1 MDPDVDEAWGRCHR
15 PSGGRLARFAAV
27 GRGVLAAGRDG
38 PTLSRWSLH
47 ASVVGLAVLAVVGS
61 SGSGPVWSGSGA
73 PVAQVP
79 VMEVVALARQ
89 GSSRGLSGYLVR
101 AAQPR
106 TARSDTPTPAS
117 RQQLGAPAAARR
129 GIQTYI
135 VEPGDTVFDLA
146 QRFGITPDTILS
158 ANPSLAGNPDLLKL
172 GQELT
177 ILPVSGVLH
186 EVRPGETLSS
196 IAQEYKVEVS
206 AIVAYPDNQLSEPYT
221 LQVGQKLM
229 VPGAKLPAPPAPRY
243 AAAGAGN
250 GRATIPATGAFM
262 WPTTGRI
269 TQYPWWGHMAIDIGT
284 ATGTPI
290 YAADAGYVLEAGWTN
305 VGYGLYVV
313 IDHGNGY
320 RTLYGHMSAITAQ
333 AGQSVQKGQLIGR
346 VGSTGNST
354 GPHLH
359 FEVYQN
365 GVLQDPLNYLP

>member
-1 MDPDVDEAWGRCHR
+1 MDPNVDGARGGSKR
-15 PSGGRLARFAAV
+15 PRGVRFRMV
-27 GRGVLAAGRDG
+27 GRRIVAAGRDG
-38 PTLSRWSLH
+38 PTVSRWGLH
-47 ASVVGLAVLAVVGS
+47 ASVLGLAVLAIL
-61 SGSGPVWSGSGA
+61 GSGTGLVPARGGA
-73 PVAQVP
+73 QAAGAAVAGPVA
-79 VMEVVALARQ
+79 AARQ
-89 GSSRGLSGYLVR
+89 ASSRGLAGYLVR

-106 TARSDTPTPAS
+106 TELSDTPTPLPS
-117 RQQLGAPAAARR
+117 PAATAAPR

-186 EVRPGETLSS
+186 EVQPGETLAS
-196 IAQEYKVEVS
+196 IAQQYKVDVG
-206 AIVAYPDNQLSEPYT
+206 AIVAYADNHLSEPYT
-221 LQVGQKLM
+221 LQLGQKILL
-229 VPGAKLPAPPAPRY
+229 PGARLPAPAAPRY
-243 AAAGAGN
+243 AAATDAN
-250 GRATIPATGAFM
+250 GRSAIPATGTFM

-269 TQYPWWGHMAIDIGT
+269 TQYPWWGHMAVDIGT

-305 VGYGLYVV
+305 VGYGLHVV

-320 RTLYGHMSAITAQ
+320 RTLYGHMSVIIAQ

-359 FEVYQN
+359 FEVYHN
-365 GVLQDPLNYLP
+365 GVLQNPLNYLP

>member
-1 MDPDVDEAWGRCHR
+1 MDLNLDGARRRRKGAGYGRF
-15 PSGGRLARFAAV
+15 GVAAR
-27 GRGVLAAGRDG
+27 RILAAGRDG
-38 PTLSRWSLH
+38 ATLSRWGSH
-47 ASVVGLAVLAVVGS
+47 ASVLGLALLAAL
-61 SGSGPVWSGSGA
+61 GSGTGWVPARGGVYTSGG
-73 PVAQVP
+73 PVAGP
-79 VMEVVALARQ
+79 VAVARQ
-89 GSSRGLSGYLVR
+89 ATSRGLSGYLVR

-106 TARSDTPTPAS
+106 TALSDTPTPPP
-117 RQQLGAPAAARR
+117 QQPAAAGATAAPR
-129 GIQTYI
+129 GVVTYI

-146 QRFGITPDTILS
+146 RRFGITPDTILS

-186 EVRPGETLSS
+186 EVQPGETLSS
-196 IAQEYKVEVS
+196 IAQAYKVEVS
-206 AIVAYPDNQLSEPYT
+206 TIVAYPDNHLSEPYS

-229 VPGAKLPAPPAPRY
+229 LPGAKLPAPAAPRY
-243 AAAGAGN
+243 AAAGGGN

-290 YAADAGYVLEAGWTN
+290 YAADSGYVLEAGWTN
-305 VGYGLYVV
+305 VGYGLHVV
-313 IDHGNGY
+313 IDHGNGF
-320 RTLYGHMSAITAQ
+320 RTLYGHMSVIIAQ

-365 GVLQDPLNYLP
+365 GALQNPLNYLP